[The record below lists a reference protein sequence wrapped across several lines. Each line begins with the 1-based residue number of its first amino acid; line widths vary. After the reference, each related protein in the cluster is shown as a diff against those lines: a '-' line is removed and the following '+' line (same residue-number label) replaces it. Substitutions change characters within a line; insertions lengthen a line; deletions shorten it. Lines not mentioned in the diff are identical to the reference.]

1 MPSNNEKLKYNVVF
15 NVSIIIS
22 IIITAYGLL
31 FGEGMGKL
39 AGTLMHGVTVYFGWF
54 YLLLVAAFVVFNF
67 WMAFGRY
74 GSIVLGPDGS
84 KPEFS
89 TISWFAMLFG
99 SGMGI
104 GIIFWG
110 FAEPI
115 THFAKPPFGLVPG
128 SEAAAQFSM
137 LASFMHWA
145 LHPWS
150 CFGAMG
156 LALAYF
162 QFRKGYPG
170 LISSLF
176 VPLIGKERVAG
187 PIGKLIDIIAVIATI
202 LGVCT
207 SLGLGTMQINGGLS
221 YLLGVPNSPMS
232 WLAIVVAI
240 AFLYIWTA
248 VSGVDSGI
256 KLIGNI
262 NLALAMLLLVASF
275 IVGPTLFDLNILTN
289 TIGSYFQNIIIESFK
304 LNTFGD
310 NDWTRNWRVFYWAW
324 WLAWAPFVG
333 TFIARISKGRTIRE
347 FVLGVMIIP
356 SIIAALWFSVMGGLG
371 LNLINIIGL
380 EKLTEYASSPET
392 AFVNIFAHYPFGTV
406 LDVIVICLVATF
418 FVTSAN
424 SATYVLGML
433 TDNGA
438 MFPAK
443 KKLLIWGILQA
454 IMAYSL
460 MLSGGLT
467 ALQTASIAGA
477 FPFLFVMIGGCAGLV
492 LALSKEKLP
501 VSKVAEYEEAAEDN
515 VADLNLR

>member
-1 MPSNNEKLKYNVVF
+1 MASEKSKSNIVLY
-15 NVSIIIS
+15 VSMVIS
-22 IIITAYGLL
+22 IVITAYGLL
-31 FGEGMGKL
+31 FGEEMSKI
-39 AGTLMHGVTVYFGWF
+39 AGFLMQNLTKYFGWF

-74 GSIVLGPDGS
+74 GKVVLGPDGS

-89 TISWFAMLFG
+89 DFSWFAMLFG

-104 GIIFWG
+104 GIIFFG

-115 THFAKPPFGLVPG
+115 THFAKPPFGLEPG

-145 LHPWS
+145 LHPWA

-156 LALAYF
+156 LGLAYF

-170 LISSLF
+170 LISTLF
-176 VPLIGKERVAG
+176 IPLIGKERVAG
-187 PIGKLIDIIAVIATI
+187 PIGKLIDIVAVIATI

-221 YLLGVPNSPMS
+221 YLLGIPNTPMS
-232 WLAIVVAI
+232 WAIIVVAI
-240 AFLYIWTA
+240 ALLYIWTA

-262 NLALAMLLLVASF
+262 NLWLAMFLLVACF
-275 IVGPTLFDLNILTN
+275 IVGPTLLDLKIMTN
-289 TIGSYFQNIIIESFK
+289 TLGMYFQNIIFESFK
-304 LNTFGD
+304 MNIFES
-310 NDWTRNWRVFYWAW
+310 NDWTGSWRIFYWAW

-356 SIIAALWFSVMGGLG
+356 SIIAVLWFSVMGGLG
-371 LNLINIIGL
+371 LNLINVVGL
-380 EKLTEYASSPET
+380 DTLIEYASSPET
-392 AFVNIFAHYPFGTV
+392 SFVNILQHYPFSTI
-406 LDVIVICLVATF
+406 LDIIVVCLVVTF

-438 MFPAK
+438 MFPEK
-443 KKLLIWGILQA
+443 KKLLMWGILQA
-454 IMAYSL
+454 IMAYAL

-492 LALSKEKLP
+492 KALAQEKRETETA
-501 VSKVAEYEEAAEDN
+501 KK
-515 VADLNLR
+515 